1 MVALQCCI
9 SFYDTAKWISYVHAS
24 PFFGFPSH
32 LGCQRALSRVSH
44 SSVSDSFR
52 VHGLQPTRLL
62 CPWDSPGKN
71 GLPCPAP
78 GVFPNSG
85 VGLKSPTSQVAS
97 LPSEALGE
105 PKSTGVGSLSF
116 LQQIFPSQELNQGL
130 LHCRQILYQLSYQ
143 RSPIY
148 SMHSINTYIC
158 QPQFPNSPHLFL
170 SPLVSMHLISTSM
183 SVFLLYK

>member
-1 MVALQCCI
+1 M
-9 SFYDTAKWISYVHAS
+9 
-24 PFFGFPSH
+24 GFSK
-32 LGCQRALSRVSH
+32 QEYWS
-44 SSVSDSFR
+44 
-52 VHGLQPTRLL
+52 
-62 CPWDSPGKN
+62 

-85 VGLKSPTSQVAS
+85 VGLKSPTWQVAS

-105 PKSTGVGSLSF
+105 PKSTGVGSLSL
-116 LQQIFPSQELNQGL
+116 LQQIFPSQESNRGL

-148 SMHSINTYIC
+148 FMHSINTYIC

-170 SPLVSMHLISTSM
+170 SPLVSMHLISRSM
-183 SVFLLYK
+183 SVFLLYKWDHLYHFSRFHIYVLIYMFFSLWLTSLCMTVSRSIHIFANDTILFLVIAE